1 MSLPSFSPGCS
12 VRSSGRYDVIVVGG
26 GHAGCEAALAAA
38 RMGCNT
44 ALVTLHVDNIA
55 LMPCNP
61 AVGGVG
67 KGQLTREVDA
77 LGGEQG
83 RNTDRAFIQL
93 KMLNTSK
100 GPAVRALRAQ
110 ADKRLYEDWMKVT
123 LSRTVN
129 LDVIQGEAVSL
140 DVSRETIQGLQLADG
155 RRLKC
160 RSLVLATGTFLR
172 GKIVIGS
179 RTFAAGRVGEL
190 PALRLSQSLIAA
202 GLQLDRFQSATPPR
216 IDGTTITA
224 ERMIPQEGDPGPLA
238 FSHWQTPAPRR
249 QVPCYLT
256 HTTPATHEVVSKH
269 LHLSPLKSGSVSG
282 KGPRYCPSIDR
293 KLINFPE
300 KEQHPVFVEP
310 EGVTTREMYLQGL
323 TTSLPVFVQE
333 MIIRATPGL
342 ENARLVRPGYA
353 VEYDYLPPQQLTL
366 ALETKAVAGL
376 FCAGQLNGTSGY
388 EEAAAQGL
396 MAGINAALHARAEAP
411 FVLRRDQ
418 AYIGVLIDDLVTKG
432 VDEPYRMFTSRAE
445 YRLLLRHDNAAERL
459 SLFGY
464 ELGLL
469 SEEQL
474 AMIEDKQRR
483 LAEYTEL
490 LESVQV
496 RSTEDTEALLSAL
509 GTAPLEESQSAGR
522 LLRRPQIS
530 FDDLLGLLARDDRER
545 VASAPPEVI
554 EQLTIQA
561 RYEGYIRRQLAE
573 IRRHRATETLLVP
586 VGFDFWS
593 LQGLT
598 YEAKDKLS
606 RLRPATL
613 GQASRV
619 PGVSPA
625 DISVLLVHLYRALR
639 SESRGGIRPR
649 PGSDELNVWTSG
661 VTEPGPSRPGS
672 STGSTPATASDV
684 GRRIGAAGSEGP
696 PIGPVSLESG
706 DVDGLAVQS

>member
-1 MSLPSFSPGCS
+1 MSAPARKGSLGAI
-12 VRSSGRYDVIVVGG
+12 GGLRYEVVVVGG
-26 GHAGCEAALAAA
+26 GHAGCEAALASA
-38 RMGCNT
+38 RMGCRT

-110 ADKRLYEDWMKVT
+110 ADKRLYEDWMKVA
-123 LSRTVN
+123 LSRTPN
-129 LDVIQGEAVSL
+129 LSIVQGEAVAL
-140 DVSRETIQGLQLADG
+140 NVSRETIQGLELADG
-155 RRLKC
+155 RHLKC
-160 RSLVLATGTFLR
+160 QALVLATGTFLR
-172 GKIVIGS
+172 GKIVIGD
-179 RTFAAGRVGEL
+179 RIFAAGRVGEL
-190 PALRLSQSLIAA
+190 PALRLSESLMAA
-202 GLQLDRFQSATPPR
+202 GLELDRFQSATPPR
-216 IDGTTITA
+216 IDGTTINA
-224 ERMIPQEGDPGPLA
+224 ARMIPQEGDATPLS
-238 FSHWQTPAPRR
+238 FSHWQTPVPRR
-249 QVPCYLT
+249 QVPCFLT
-256 HTTPATHEVVSKH
+256 HTTAATHEVVAKH

-300 KEQHPVFVEP
+300 RDQHPVFVEP
-310 EGVTTREMYLQGL
+310 EGVTTNEMYLQGL

-333 MIIRATPGL
+333 KIIKATPGL

-366 ALETKAVAGL
+366 GLQTKAVAGL

-396 MAGINAALHARAEAP
+396 MAGINAALHAREEGP

-459 SLFGY
+459 SPLGHQ
-464 ELGLL
+464 LGLI
-469 SEEQL
+469 SDEQL
-474 AMIEDKQRR
+474 AIVEEKQRK

-490 LESVQV
+490 LESIQI
-496 RSTEDTEALLSAL
+496 RSNEQTDAFLESL
-509 GTAPLEESQSAGR
+509 GTASLEESQSASR
-522 LLRRPQIS
+522 LLRRPQVS
-530 FDDLLGLLARDDRER
+530 FEDLLQMLAQDDRER
-545 VASAPPEVI
+545 LASAPEDVI
-554 EQLTIQA
+554 EQLAVQA

-573 IRRHRATETLLVP
+573 IRRHRATETLSVP
-586 VGFDFWS
+586 ADFEYWP
-593 LQGLT
+593 LEGLT

-625 DISVLLVHLYRALR
+625 DISLLLVHLHRSLRAKADEEQR
-639 SESRGGIRPR
+639 GEVPAAEHPSSRA
-649 PGSDELNVWTSG
+649 SG
-661 VTEPGPSRPGS
+661 
-672 STGSTPATASDV
+672 
-684 GRRIGAAGSEGP
+684 
-696 PIGPVSLESG
+696 
-706 DVDGLAVQS
+706 

>member
-1 MSLPSFSPGCS
+1 MQS
-12 VRSSGRYDVIVVGG
+12 VGKWEWEYDVVVVGG

-38 RMGCNT
+38 RMGCRT
-44 ALVTLHVDNIA
+44 ALVTLHLDNVA

-83 RNTDRAFIQL
+83 RNTDRAFVQI

-110 ADKRLYEDWMKVT
+110 ADKRLYEDWMKVV
-123 LSRTVN
+123 LSRTGM
-129 LDVIQGEAVSL
+129 LDLVQGEAAQL
-140 DVSRETIQGLQLADG
+140 NVSRETITAVRLADG
-155 RRLKC
+155 RTLRC

-172 GKIVIGS
+172 AKVVIGDRS
-179 RTFAAGRVGEL
+179 YAAGRVGEL
-190 PALRLSQSLIAA
+190 PAQFLSASLLQN
-202 GLQLDRFQSATPPR
+202 GLELARFQSATPPR
-216 IDGTTITA
+216 IDGATIDPS
-224 ERMIPQEGDPGPLA
+224 RMAIQDGDSGPLC
-238 FSHWQTPAPRR
+238 FSHWQHPAPRR
-249 QVPCYLT
+249 QLLCYLT
-256 HTTPATHEVVSKH
+256 RTTPETHEVVAKH

-300 KEQHPVFVEP
+300 RHHHPVFVEP
-310 EGVTTREMYLQGL
+310 EGATTREMYLQGL

-333 MIIRATPGL
+333 MIIHATPGL

-366 ALETKAVAGL
+366 SLEAKQVRGL
-376 FCAGQLNGTSGY
+376 FSAGQINGTSGY

-396 MAGINAALHARAEAP
+396 MAGINAALHAKNEPP

-459 SLFGY
+459 SHLGHD
-464 ELGLL
+464 LGLL
-469 SEEQL
+469 TSQQL
-474 AMIEDKQRR
+474 SQVQEKQHK
-483 LAEYTEL
+483 LAAFGEL
-490 LESVQV
+490 LDAMKVKSGGESDEVLEGLGS
-496 RSTEDTEALLSAL
+496 ST
-509 GTAPLEESQSAGR
+509 LEHSQSAAR
-522 LLRRPQIS
+522 MLRRPEVS
-530 FDDLLGLLARDDRER
+530 FRDLLHMVSPEDRVRLAAAPDD
-545 VASAPPEVI
+545 VA
-554 EQLTIQA
+554 EQLEIQA
-561 RYEGYIRRQLAE
+561 RYEGYLKRQMAE
-573 IRRHRATETLLVP
+573 IRRQRATETLAIPPDV
-586 VGFDFWS
+586 DYSS

-598 YEAKDKLS
+598 YEAKDKLGHM
-606 RLRPATL
+606 RPSTL

-625 DISVLLVHLYRALR
+625 DISVLLVHLQRA
-639 SESRGGIRPR
+639 
-649 PGSDELNVWTSG
+649 VVTSKLDAASSSA
-661 VTEPGPSRPGS
+661 VNALPSKILTDNQGLC
-672 STGSTPATASDV
+672 TARHD
-684 GRRIGAAGSEGP
+684 AGSERDQTG
-696 PIGPVSLESG
+696 GEGVMY
-706 DVDGLAVQS
+706 

>member
-1 MSLPSFSPGCS
+1 MSAGA
-12 VRSSGRYDVIVVGG
+12 RSLGFPNSGGSWSYDVVVVGG
-26 GHAGCEAALAAA
+26 GHAGCEAALASA
-38 RMGCNT
+38 RIGCRT
-44 ALVTLHVDNIA
+44 AMVTLHLDNIA

-110 ADKRLYEDWMKVT
+110 ADKRLYEDWMKVV
-123 LSRTVN
+123 LSRTPH
-129 LDVIQGEAVSL
+129 LDLVQGEAVAI
-140 DVSRETIQGLQLADG
+140 DVSRETIRAVELADG
-155 RRLKC
+155 RRLRC
-160 RSLVLATGTFLR
+160 RSVVLATGTFLR
-172 GKIVIGS
+172 GKIVIGDRS
-179 RTFAAGRVGEL
+179 FAAGRVGEL

-202 GLQLDRFQSATPPR
+202 GLELGRFQSATPPR
-216 IDGTTITA
+216 IDGTTIDTS
-224 ERMIPQEGDPGPLA
+224 RMVAQEGDDAPLS
-238 FSHWQTPAPRR
+238 FSHWATPAPRR
-249 QVPCYLT
+249 QVQCFLT
-256 HTTPATHEVVSKH
+256 HTTAATHEVVSKH

-310 EGVTTREMYLQGL
+310 EGVTTQEMYLQGL

-333 MIIRATPGL
+333 KIIQATPGL
-342 ENARLVRPGYA
+342 EHARLVRPGYA

-366 ALETKAVAGL
+366 ALQTKAVNGL

-396 MAGINAALHARAEAP
+396 MAGINAALHARDEAP
-411 FVLRRDQ
+411 FILRRDQ

-445 YRLLLRHDNAAERL
+445 YRLILRHDNAAERL
-459 SLFGY
+459 APLGY
-464 ELGLL
+464 RLGLL
-469 SEEQL
+469 GDEQL
-474 AMIEDKQRR
+474 LLVQEKQRQF
-483 LAEYTEL
+483 AEYSEL
-490 LESVQV
+490 LESIQI
-496 RSTEDTEALLSAL
+496 RAGQDSQALLESL

-530 FDDLLGLLARDDRER
+530 FENLLQLLSEDDRER
-545 VASAPPEVI
+545 ISAAPSDVI
-554 EQLTIQA
+554 EQLAVQA

-573 IRRHRATETLLVP
+573 IRRHRATETLPVP
-586 VGFDFWS
+586 GDFDYWP
-593 LQGLT
+593 LEGLT

-625 DISVLLVHLYRALR
+625 DISVLLVHLYRSLR
-639 SESRGGIRPR
+639 SESSQCG
-649 PGSDELNVWTSG
+649 
-661 VTEPGPSRPGS
+661 
-672 STGSTPATASDV
+672 
-684 GRRIGAAGSEGP
+684 
-696 PIGPVSLESG
+696 
-706 DVDGLAVQS
+706 